1 MRILILFIV
10 LTSLLSLTSCGYIF
24 REIATPSNC
33 KKCEIFNL
41 NGDIVWS
48 TDECGGEV
56 YNMELRA
63 KAKAY
68 DYGCNHTL
76 SCKSY
81 KKPKK

>member
-1 MRILILFIV
+1 MRKAKLLAIYIFLF
-10 LTSLLSLTSCGYIF
+10 SLNSCGYLF
-24 REIATPSNC
+24 REIISPNNC
-33 KKCEIFNL
+33 KKCEIYNQ
-41 NGDIVWS
+41 NNDIVWS
-48 TDECGGEV
+48 SDECGGEV